1 MITIALCPPAG
12 GRVVVVLLVVGVGL
26 VGVGLVGVGLGGQV
40 LCFARQVLLFSCAA
54 RVEVTDAALVET
66 P

>member
-12 GRVVVVLLVVGVGL
+12 GGVVVVLLV

>member
-1 MITIALCPPAG
+1 MITMALCPPAG
-12 GRVVVVLLVVGVGL
+12 GGVVVVLLVVGA
-26 VGVGLVGVGLGGQV
+26 GLVGVGLGGQV